1 MDELSRKVEAILYS
15 CEEPLKVSD
24 IADYLKVDN
33 DDIIKAM
40 RSITASYKDI
50 NSSLEIRKIGN
61 KYKIQLS
68 NDFNDIVYPF
78 VKKDLDDKDIAMLS
92 YIYKK
97 PGVIAGELRENFGY
111 NFMESIKKLRKEKLI
126 TAHKYRNTFKYHVTK
141 NFYVR
146 FNVKDDKK

>member
-1 MDELSRKVEAILYS
+1 MDDLSRKVEAILYS

-24 IADYLKVDN
+24 IADYLKVSN
-33 DDIIKAM
+33 DDVIRAM
-40 RSITASYKDI
+40 KLIARSYNEI
-50 NSSLEIRKIGN
+50 NSTLEIKKIGN

-68 NDFNDIVYPF
+68 NDFNDVVYPF
-78 VKKDLDDKDIAMLS
+78 VKKDLDKKDIAMLS
-92 YIYKK
+92 YIYGK

-111 NFMESIKKLRKEKLI
+111 NFMESVKKLKAEKLI
-126 TAHKYRNTFKYHVTK
+126 TSHKYRNTFKYHVTK